1 MGIGNIFKA
10 IAGIALV
17 WYAPQLAIMATG
29 AMGVGAS
36 ALAFYATTAA
46 ITLVGAS
53 ISGSALAPSMGDM
66 FGSDSY
72 AGQKLKTTKDNYS
85 PVSIVY
91 GENRLAGNIIWQT
104 TNSAVNNDNSANGY
118 NRDYWSIIALTGHTI
133 EDVLKIYA
141 NDKTLDVSGTYSDRY
156 ANEYTHLQWHNAN
169 TVREPI
175 NDIEF
180 VKDNTYANDAFT
192 TITGY
197 SVGEANLTLS
207 TGDTSANR
215 DNLLDDDDATYWL
228 TSNSN
233 GLGEYVSIDMG
244 ATAYASSMELTL
256 AHNVDTGREVGT
268 SWTIQYSDNN
278 TTWTNA
284 NSGDD
289 YSFSKDE
296 IITINVDH
304 AETHRYWRIQFDA
317 LWEVLDNGNL
327 SSKQLRIYSFK
338 INTNI
343 NSVIEV
349 PKDVAYLAVHQVFD
363 AQDNKNTEFDNLTV
377 ELKGKKIR
385 VLASATT
392 YYTNPIYSNNPAE
405 IILDLLRDTLS
416 IADADIDYSSIW
428 DAKQI
433 CEDNEWTCNLAVVQQ
448 ANIQSVIQDV
458 LGTFRGQ
465 IVHSGTQWKLK
476 VNSKET
482 AIDDILDDDDFIS
495 NSLSVSMRGNTEI
508 ANKIIF
514 KYINPQDNWLS
525 AQVMVED
532 TDLQTWDGQTIE
544 KILDVKGVTNTA
556 QAKELTQIALNT
568 MRYSEGLHTGGS
580 FVIGKIY
587 AIKTAGTTDFTLIG
601 SADNNVGTVFTATGA
616 GTGDG
621 TALYRLKQ
629 TPLALSF
636 ATTVKNAHLEVGDV
650 ITIQSDLLDR
660 DREFVILSVETDQSG
675 LVQISTREYCETH
688 FRNTDGNY
696 VI

>member
-1 MGIGNIFKA
+1 MGWLGDAFKA
-10 IAGIALV
+10 VAGLALV
-17 WYAPQLAIMATG
+17 MYAPTLATSLLSGAT
-29 AMGVGAS
+29 AGV
-36 ALAFYATTAA
+36 AFYATTAL

-53 ISGSALAPSMGDM
+53 ISGSALAPSISDM
-66 FGSDSY
+66 FGSDQY

-104 TNSAVNNDNSANGY
+104 TNSAVNNDDAANGY
-118 NRDYWSIIALTGHTI
+118 NRDYWSIIALAGHTI

-192 TITGY
+192 AITGY

-215 DNLLDDDDATYWL
+215 DNLLDDDNTTYWL

-256 AHNVDTGREVGT
+256 AHNVDTGREVGA

-289 YSFSKDE
+289 YTFNKDE

-304 AETHRYWRIQFDA
+304 AENHRYWRLQFDS
-317 LWEVLDNGNL
+317 LWQVLDNGNL
-327 SSKQLRIYSFK
+327 SSTQLRIYSFK

-363 AQDNKNTEFDNLTV
+363 AQQNKNTEFDNLTV

-385 VLASATT
+385 VLASSTT
-392 YYTNPIYSNNPAE
+392 YYTNPLYSNNPAE
-405 IILDLLRDTLS
+405 IILDLLRDALS
-416 IADADIDYSSIW
+416 ISDSDIDYSSIW

-465 IVHSGTQWKLK
+465 IVHSGTTWKLK

-482 AIDDILDDDDFIS
+482 VIADTLDDDDFIS
-495 NSLSVSMRGNTEI
+495 NSLNISMRGNTEI
-508 ANKIIF
+508 ANKITF

-532 TDLQTWDGQTIE
+532 TDLQTWDGQIIE
-544 KILDVKGVTNTA
+544 KVLDVKGVTNTA
-556 QAKELTQIALNT
+556 QAKELSQIALNT

-580 FVIGKIY
+580 FVIGEIY
-587 AIKTAGTTDFTLIG
+587 TIKTAGTTDFTLIG
-601 SADNNVGTVFTATGA
+601 AADNNVGTIFTATGV
-616 GTGDG
+616 GTGTG

-660 DREFVILSVETDQSG
+660 YREFVILSVQTDQSG
-675 LVQISTREYCETH
+675 LIQIATREYCETH
-688 FRNTDGNY
+688 FKNTSGNY
-696 VI
+696 LI